1 MITRFTKK
9 IPPRSHSQVMD
20 YIQKNVPSFS
30 GFSKAQQ
37 RRVIDILGDIPVK
50 PISDYEVIP
59 PLPIVLLTPFIPH
72 KIEVPLI
79 IRSDSFFKSKNE
91 TIECMFFEN
100 VGFIMQHLLYFK
112 KAHREYKGHEL
123 VDLDIVKTYSL
134 LRQDIPNLIQLIR
147 DNKRFYLAEEW
158 SIRLLRL
165 LDEETCIALDAK
177 GPRKQYFECVRDE
190 AADPIIKI
198 RTMLQ
203 KPTEKVN
210 IATLIK
216 ELDLLLYQMLNTFKR
231 KTEFCRLVEQLCAC
245 KGITMNKLILNFK
258 HNNSIHLEDFRG
270 ILNDHY
276 NKLRTAS
283 VAKSAKFEEEF
294 TLLTSANTKLKNA
307 IQLRANDKTRELTR
321 ALKIRSE
328 DLIKTPIIRE
338 QAIFKE
344 IQTLMMPIMFEMQY
358 CNSIMEFYQKMK
370 HYEQAVLTKH
380 RDSGELIDSLRVL
393 YDCFVSD
400 ILNLAKLLRLKV
412 TQIEFAI
419 NKEHRDFIRCN
430 LLLSDLKLTT
440 GYDIFDQI
448 NIPLILRYYTGSVDY
463 NSALSSI
470 QSSQKTLR
478 QLKLDLNCVICKNE
492 LKKAKY
498 YKSQP
503 HLSPNILSKVNA
515 DIEKYEKLLAY
526 DYNGNQVKNCEDS
539 KDVYVRAH
547 PIHPIIIHP
556 ITTLS
561 YDDKTYTH
569 PSHLVDWFKKC

>member
-20 YIQKNVPSFS
+20 YIQNIPSF
-30 GFSKAQQ
+30 GGLSKEHQ
-37 RRVIDILGDIPVK
+37 RRVINILGDIPVK
-50 PISDYEVIP
+50 PISNYEVVP
-59 PLPIVLLTPFIPH
+59 PLPIVLLAPFIPH

-79 IRSDSFFKSKNE
+79 IRSDSFFKSKNK
-91 TIECMFFEN
+91 TIECMFFEH
-100 VGFIMQHLLYFK
+100 VVFFMRHLLYLK
-112 KAHREYKGHEL
+112 RAYRE
-123 VDLDIVKTYSL
+123 LDRDITETCSF

-147 DNKRFYLAEEW
+147 DNKRFYFAEEW

-165 LDEETCIALDAK
+165 LDEENCIALDAK
-177 GPRKQYFECVRDE
+177 GPRIQYFECVRDE
-190 AADPIIKI
+190 VADPIIKI
-198 RTMLQ
+198 KAMLQ
-203 KPTEKVN
+203 KPTEKIS
-210 IATLIK
+210 IATLI
-216 ELDLLLYQMLNTFKR
+216 EQLDLFLYQMLNTFNR
-231 KTEFCRLVEQLCAC
+231 KIEFCRLVEQLCAS
-245 KGITMNKLILNFK
+245 KGIMMNKLILNFK
-258 HNNSIHLEDFRG
+258 HKNSVHLEEFQE

-276 NKLRTAS
+276 NKLRTAG
-283 VAKSAKFEEEF
+283 VDKSAKFDEEF
-294 TLLTSANTKLKNA
+294 ALLSSANIKLKNS
-307 IQLRANDKTRELTR
+307 IQLRANDKTTELKL
-321 ALKIRSE
+321 ALKIRSQ
-328 DLIKTPIIRE
+328 DLIKTPVIRE

-344 IQTLMMPIMFEMQY
+344 IQTLMMPVMFEMQY

-370 HYEQAVLTKH
+370 HYEKAVLKIH
-380 RDSGELIDSLRVL
+380 RDSRELKDTLMVL

-400 ILNLAKLLRLKV
+400 ILNLAQLLQLKV

-430 LLLSDLKLTT
+430 LLLRDLKVTT

-448 NIPLILRYYTGSVDY
+448 NMPLILRYYRGSVDY

-478 QLKLDLNCVICKNE
+478 QLKLDLNFVICRNE

-498 YKSQP
+498 YKSQR
-503 HLSPNILSKVNA
+503 HLSPNVLSEVNA
-515 DIEKYEKLLAY
+515 DIEKYQSY
-526 DYNGNQVKNCEDS
+526 DYNDNKIKNCEDS

-561 YDDKTYTH
+561 DDDKTYTH
-569 PSHLVDWFKKC
+569 PSHLVNWFKKC